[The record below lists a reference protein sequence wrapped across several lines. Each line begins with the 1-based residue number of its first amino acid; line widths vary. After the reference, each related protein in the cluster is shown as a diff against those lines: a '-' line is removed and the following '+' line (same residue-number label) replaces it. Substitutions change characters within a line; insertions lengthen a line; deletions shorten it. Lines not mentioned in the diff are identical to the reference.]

1 MEWRLISAPYCKVDN
16 PLTYLTREVERQ
28 RRHIVI
34 ALVTMNEVESVMKV
48 MALKV
53 MKSLLL
59 ATTKKTRLTNQ
70 LSRDRNRSRPVFPKR
85 PSKAVSHLITVRLLP
100 LCYSPTTAKAHA
112 DNPMLRCRNGS
123 SFASPV
129 SGSLLSSFLASA
141 FCRRRDGTYAYIN
154 YCHVEIRFD
163 HRHPNITCKHTICVV
178 RTL

>member
-1 MEWRLISAPYCKVDN
+1 MEGRLISAPYCRADN

-59 ATTKKTRLTNQ
+59 ATAKKTRLTNQ

-85 PSKAVSHLITVRLLP
+85 L
-100 LCYSPTTAKAHA
+100 
-112 DNPMLRCRNGS
+112 
-123 SFASPV
+123 
-129 SGSLLSSFLASA
+129 
-141 FCRRRDGTYAYIN
+141 
-154 YCHVEIRFD
+154 
-163 HRHPNITCKHTICVV
+163 
-178 RTL
+178 